1 MKIEDAVALVT
12 GASRGIGAALVEGL
26 LSRGARHVYATS
38 RNPRAPDQNRFSS
51 SERLTVLQLDVCD
64 ERTIADIAGLAS
76 DVNLLINNAGVLT
89 KGDIVDVQVSQFRQE
104 IETNCIGLINV
115 IQQFVPVI
123 ECNGG
128 GVILNVL
135 SVSALAG
142 CPGLVAYSA
151 SKAAAWSITQSMR
164 ATLID
169 KKIQV
174 LAAFPGPADTDMAR
188 DVDIPKASAKTIAT
202 GMLDGI
208 EQREEEIFPDAMSRQ
223 AGYVWRRSPKTLER
237 QLAAV

>member
-1 MKIEDAVALVT
+1 MNIEDAVALVT

-26 LSRGARHVYATS
+26 LARGARHVYATA
-38 RNPRAPDQNRFSS
+38 RNPPTPEESWFLSS
-51 SERLTVLQLDVCD
+51 GRLTVLQLDVCN
-64 ERTIADIAGLAS
+64 ERTVADVAGLAS
-76 DVNLLINNAGVLT
+76 DVNLLINNAGILT
-89 KGDIVDVQVSQFRQE
+89 IGDIFDVQASQFRQE
-104 IETNCIGLINV
+104 IETNCVGLINV
-115 IQQFVPVI
+115 VQQFVPVI

-142 CPGLVAYSA
+142 CPGLAAYSA
-151 SKAAAWSITQSMR
+151 SKAAAWSVTQSMR

-169 KKIQV
+169 KKIKV
-174 LAAFPGPADTDMAR
+174 LAAFPGPADTDMTR
-188 DVDIPKASAKTIAT
+188 DVDIPKASAKEVAA

-208 EQREEEIFPDAMSRQ
+208 EKLEEEIFPDAMSRQ

-237 QLAAV
+237 QLALV